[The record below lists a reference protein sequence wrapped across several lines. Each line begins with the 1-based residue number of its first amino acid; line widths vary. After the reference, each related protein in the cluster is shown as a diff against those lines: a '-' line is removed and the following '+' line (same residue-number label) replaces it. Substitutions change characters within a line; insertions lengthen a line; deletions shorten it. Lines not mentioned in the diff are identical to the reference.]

1 MKQGAT
7 SINCVSIYLLQRSI
21 ICLLLSF
28 LTKKLLNGYSNFPQ
42 MEESKFIEE
51 RTDPTNSFFSMEG
64 CSPEDISLFVMGQQ
78 DNEILPLDELKG
90 VEVPKPSDGVLKNLK
105 EDDMKRSFIDTA
117 TPFESVKQAV
127 SKFGGT
133 VDWKAQKELI
143 IEKRKHAQLELK
155 KVHEKIPVY
164 KAQCEVAEAFKEQV
178 LKELDSAKRLVEEL
192 TLGLEKAETQEAEAK
207 QDSELADLQL
217 KEMEQGIANS
227 ASVVTKTHLEVSKE
241 RCASAVA
248 ELKLVKEELH
258 STKREYDSL
267 VQERDIIVTKA
278 DDSVSASREIE
289 KAVEDLTLELI
300 MIKKYLESAHSA
312 HLEAEEQRI
321 AAALALDQDRLNWE
335 KQLKQAVGE
344 LQHLNEKLLLTQD
357 LESKLD
363 RASTLFVSLKD
374 ELSSYQ
380 EAQRNLGTKTTQEQ
394 MLAYWEG
401 DLQEIETNTQ
411 EALASTTKELEEVRS
426 HIETAKNEVNCL
438 KLAVSSLE
446 NDLEKEKTTLAT
458 MKQRENL
465 SSISVSS
472 LEAELNRVHAE
483 LELIM
488 NKDEDSREKMVDLP
502 RALQQAAEEADHAK
516 LVANLMREEL
526 KKAKYEAEQANVAA
540 NTMEKRLNAIMK
552 EIEASKA
559 SEKLAKSALEALEES
574 ERANLESDNSANG
587 VTLPIEEYYTLSKN
601 TYEAEEIAYNRV
613 ISAFEQIKAAK
624 ESELKSLVKL
634 EETKKMIKKKKIFQI
649 AAMGKPEMAN
659 EEKLHAE
666 QELQTMRAE
675 LEQRRKVSND
685 AMGLSD
691 PEGAIGEI
699 DAAYESSSGSPRPYI
714 PQSNTTIALR
724 NSKRR
729 RSFLPRLVT
738 FLTRKEVQTPKS

>member
-1 MKQGAT
+1 
-7 SINCVSIYLLQRSI
+7 
-21 ICLLLSF
+21 
-28 LTKKLLNGYSNFPQ
+28 
-42 MEESKFIEE
+42 MEESTFIEE
-51 RTDPTNSFFSMEG
+51 RTDPANSFFSMEG
-64 CSPEDISLFVMGQQ
+64 CSPEAISLFIMGQQ
-78 DNEILPLDELKG
+78 DNGNQHAILGKNERTSSITNDLHLKGIKFNEKEGVSSEAHNVSAILTLDELKG
-90 VEVPKPSDGVLKNLK
+90 VEVPKPRDGVLKNLK

-143 IEKRKHAQLELK
+143 KEKHKHAQLELK

-192 TLGLEKAETQEAEAK
+192 NLGLEKAEAQEAETK
-207 QDSELADLQL
+207 QDSELADLRL
-217 KEMEQGIANS
+217 KEMERGIANS
-227 ASVVTKTHLEVSKE
+227 ASLVAKTQLEVAKE
-241 RCASAVA
+241 RSASAVA
-248 ELKLVKEELH
+248 ELKLVKEELE

-289 KAVEDLTLELI
+289 KAVEDLTLELL
-300 MIKKYLESAHSA
+300 MIKEYLESAHSA

-344 LQHLNEKLLLTQD
+344 LQQLNEQLLLTHD

-363 RASTLFVSLKD
+363 RASALFVSLKD

-380 EAQRNLGTKTTQEQ
+380 EAQKDLGTKTTREQ
-394 MLAYWEG
+394 MPDYGEG
-401 DLQEIETNTQ
+401 NIQETETNTQ
-411 EALASTTKELEEVRS
+411 ETLASTTKELEEVRS
-426 HIETAKNEVNCL
+426 HIENAKNEVNCL
-438 KLAVSSLE
+438 KLAVSSLK
-446 NDLEKEKTTLAT
+446 NDLEMEKTTLTA

-472 LEAELNRVHAE
+472 LEAELNRVHTE

-502 RALQQAAEEADHAK
+502 SALQQAAEEADHAK
-516 LVANLMREEL
+516 LVANLMRKEL
-526 KKAKYEAEQANVAA
+526 KKAKYEVEQANAAA
-540 NTMEKRLNAIMK
+540 NTMEKRLSAIMK

-559 SEKLAKSALEALEES
+559 SEKLAKSALKALEES
-574 ERANLESDNSANG
+574 ERANLESDNSAIG
-587 VTLPIEEYYTLSKN
+587 VTLPIEEYYKLSKQ
-601 TYEAEEIAYNRV
+601 TYEAEEIAYSRV

-624 ESELKSLVKL
+624 ESESKCLIKL
-634 EETKKMIKKKKIFQI
+634 EETNKMIKKKKIFQI
-649 AAMGKPEMAN
+649 AAMGKAKMAN
-659 EEKLHAE
+659 EEKLDAE

-675 LEQRRKVSND
+675 LEQQRKVSSD
-685 AMGLSD
+685 ARGLSD
-691 PEGAIGEI
+691 LEGAISEV
-699 DAAYESSSGSPRPYI
+699 DAAYESSSGSPRHYI